1 MNELDFLNHVR
12 DAKSSYIAKY
22 FLIIKNMEDR
32 TEKDFI
38 YDMGDTQEDATSGLV
53 STSKLP
59 YKKCRSLDWNL
70 TSRP

>member
-38 YDMGDTQEDATSGLV
+38 YMR
-53 STSKLP
+53 P
-59 YKKCRSLDWNL
+59 YDRNL
-70 TSRP
+70 